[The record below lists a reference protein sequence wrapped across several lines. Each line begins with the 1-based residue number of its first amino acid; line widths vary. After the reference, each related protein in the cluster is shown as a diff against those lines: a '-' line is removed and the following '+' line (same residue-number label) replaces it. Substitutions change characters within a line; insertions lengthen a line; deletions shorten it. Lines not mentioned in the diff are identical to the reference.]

1 MVTLKAR
8 LLLLLL
14 LSAGLA
20 LLLLGRTA
28 PETSLAEPKQ
38 AEEKMA
44 RPKQVLVGIDVL
56 AEQEFAPL
64 RGKRV
69 GLITNQTGQTS
80 DGRRT
85 LDLLAGAGGFTLAA
99 MFSPEHGLEGFLS
112 GAVGDSVDSTTGLRV
127 HSLYGETR
135 RPTAAMLEGLDALV
149 FDIQDAGV
157 RYYTYAS
164 TMAYAM
170 EEAAKHDLEF
180 FVLDRPNPLNGM
192 TVEGPL
198 LDADRVNFE
207 GYFPLPLR
215 HGLTMGELARL
226 FNEENEI
233 GVRLTV
239 IPMRHWERA
248 MWFDETGLDWVN
260 PSPNLRSLLGNTFYP
275 AVELLRAGNVSVG
288 RGTETPFELFGAPW
302 IDSAQL
308 IAYLEARDLAGVR
321 LEAVEFTPTEDVH
334 AGRACQGVRLVLT
347 DREAL
352 AVGRLGVELIRA
364 LWELYPENFRLDR
377 TIRLVGSAETLERIR
392 AGHDPEEIVAGW
404 KDELEAFHKLSAPY
418 PLYQEPPNR

>member
-1 MVTLKAR
+1 MMTLKAR

-14 LSAGLA
+14 LLAGLT
-20 LLLLGRTA
+20 LLLVGRTS
-28 PETSLAEPKQ
+28 PETSPSEPKQ
-38 AEEKMA
+38 AEEEA
-44 RPKQVLVGIDVL
+44 AQPRRVLVGIDVL
-56 AEQEFAPL
+56 AKQGFAPL

-85 LDLLAGAGGFTLAA
+85 LDLLAGAGGFRLAA
-99 MFSPEHGLEGFLS
+99 VFSPEHGLEGLLS
-112 GAVGDSVDSTTGLRV
+112 GAVGDSVDATTGLRV
-127 HSLYGETR
+127 HSLYGKTR

-180 FVLDRPNPLNGM
+180 FVLDRPNPLNGVA
-192 TVEGPL
+192 VEGPL
-198 LDADRVNFE
+198 LDAGRVNFE
-207 GYFPLPLR
+207 GYLPLPLR
-215 HGLTMGELARL
+215 HGMTMGELAGL

-233 GVRLTV
+233 GARLTV
-239 IPMRHWERA
+239 IPMSYWQRE

-260 PSPNLRSLLGNTFYP
+260 PSPNLRSLTGNTFYP
-275 AVELLRAGNVSVG
+275 ALELLRAGAVSVG

-302 IDSAQL
+302 IDSAEL
-308 IAYLEARDLAGVR
+308 IAHLDARGLEGVR
-321 LEAVEFTPTEDVH
+321 FEAVDFTPSEDVH
-334 AGRACQGVRLVLT
+334 ARRTCQGVRLVLT

-352 AVGRLGVELIRA
+352 AVGRLGVELISA
-364 LWELYPENFRLDR
+364 LWELYPENFRLER
-377 TIRLVGSAETLERIR
+377 TIRLVGSQETLEQIR
-392 AGHDPEEIVAGW
+392 AGDDPVEIVAGW
-404 KDELEAFHKLSAPY
+404 WEELHTFKELRRRHLIYK
-418 PLYQEPPNR
+418 